1 MASQRSQRSLLVAPH
16 DLDQLKGLVQAHRT
30 PQAVARRAQLI
41 QVSHTH
47 PDWGTKQMARALNRH
62 ESWVAPRGDVAGTRR
77 ARCKM
82 LPDQGH
88 PVGFPL
94 RLGPK

>member
-1 MASQRSQRSLLVAPH
+1 MSHQRSQHSLPLAPH
-16 DLDQLKGLVQAHRT
+16 EQGQLKLLVQAHRT

-41 QVSHTH
+41 ETSQRH
-47 PDWGTKQMARALNRH
+47 PDWGTKQMAQVLNRH